1 MPTYTA
7 YRITFRPSPRGRTR
21 EWVRLAPSLAAA
33 KLDAYRVV
41 AEEFHGRGKVLR
53 VEGANSPSLPADIR
67 TAVAA

>member
-1 MPTYTA
+1 MPAWTA
-7 YRITFRPSPRGRTR
+7 YRITFRPSPRGRVR

-41 AEEFHGRGKVLR
+41 HEEFHGRGKVLS
-53 VEGANSPSLPADIR
+53 VEGANSPGLPVSIR